1 MALVGPCVIYALI
14 PTDCPS
20 PRNLY
25 KSQSWETVDGRS
37 SMQMDIE
44 YCARQIVTDMGG
56 HGRGAYGMVCCTAND
71 DRNPSLQVTQGKTDD
86 LLRYMAGVNPKAV
99 CYGLTGREGNIQP
112 KGDGRA
118 ANKYIR

>member
-44 YCARQIVTDMGG
+44 SRARQIVTDMGG
-56 HGRGAYGMVCCTAND
+56 HWRGAYGMVCCPAHD
-71 DRNPSLQVTQGKTDD
+71 DRNPSLQVTPGK
-86 LLRYMAGVNPKAV
+86 KAV
-99 CYGLTGREGNIQP
+99 LFKCWAGCTQEAVWSADRKSTRLNSSH
-112 KGDGRA
+112 
-118 ANKYIR
+118 